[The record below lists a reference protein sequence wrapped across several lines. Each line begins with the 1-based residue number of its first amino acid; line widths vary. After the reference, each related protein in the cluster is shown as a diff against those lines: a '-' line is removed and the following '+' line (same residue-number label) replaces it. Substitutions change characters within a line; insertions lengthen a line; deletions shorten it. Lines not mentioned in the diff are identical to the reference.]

1 MCHLSPKLVSKK
13 VELEFWVVF
22 FEMNSF
28 HLCQNKIKQGLKMEK
43 NLQAPQVLISAHAM
57 KSIYSFSSC
66 EGGVGR
72 HQFWEALGL
81 NKMP

>member
-1 MCHLSPKLVSKK
+1 
-13 VELEFWVVF
+13 
-22 FEMNSF
+22 
-28 HLCQNKIKQGLKMEK
+28 MEK
-43 NLQAPQVLISAHAM
+43 SLQAPQVLISAHAM

-81 NKMP
+81 NNMP